1 MLATMT
7 RRLSTTLPVAVPQS
21 LRAVDVPVPALVQ
34 AVAMIHVKRAVEER
48 GVRNV
53 LVLGPSLLPPASQEL
68 DALKSMR
75 GGLSVQSFTPTRAS
89 VFTASSRAG
98 LKQPMALLYA
108 ADVDHL
114 SDVLGSLRSAVKL
127 RCSLVFWSPNS
138 DHVTRASS
146 VLEMHDW
153 VVHEVDYESR
163 FLHAEPLAGE
173 CALEAFGSPECYA
186 DADVERRFD

>member
-98 LKQPMALLYA
+98 LKH
-108 ADVDHL
+108 VDHL

-127 RCSLVFWSPNS
+127 RCSLVFWSPHS